1 MKLLNYLNFLKEGL
15 INTQPPEVVL
25 RKVNFLPNNLIYGIR
40 HTESDNLIH
49 FEILFFNKLSEIS
62 KAFDAVESYF
72 INMMGWFPSM
82 MKIISLSGM
91 ENDIQYNKDYL
102 IKNMSFISKVNII
115 FESKFDIE
123 SNIPDKLY
131 HLSIKEFQKSILKTG
146 ISPKSKSKISY
157 HDSRIYVCKS
167 ILACKTLIPNMK
179 MIYNQQKWSNPKSK
193 INDTWIIYEI
203 DTKDLDIKL
212 YYDPNYLGGY
222 YTLSN
227 IPPKN
232 IKIIDFEK

>member
-1 MKLLNYLNFLKEGL
+1 MNLLNYLEFIKEGL
-15 INTQPPEVVL
+15 IKTQPADVVL
-25 RKVNFLPNNLIYGIR
+25 RKVIFLPNNLIYVINY
-40 HTESDNLIH
+40 TKSDNLIH

-62 KAFDAVESYF
+62 KTFDAIESYF

-131 HLSIKEFQKSILKTG
+131 HLSIKEFENSILKNG
-146 ISPKSKSKISY
+146 LSPKSKSKISY

-167 ILACKTLIPNMK
+167 ILNCKSLIPNME

-193 INDTWIIYEI
+193 INDDWIIYEI
-203 DTKDLDIKL
+203 DTSGLDIDL
-212 YYDPNYLGGY
+212 YYDPNYIGGY
-222 YTLSN
+222 YLLKNISSN
-227 IPPKN
+227 N
-232 IKIIDFEK
+232 IKIVEVKC

>member
-1 MKLLNYLNFLKEGL
+1 MNLLNYLEFIKEGL
-15 INTQPPEVVL
+15 IKTQPADVVL
-25 RKVNFLPNNLIYGIR
+25 RKVIFLPNNLIYVINY
-40 HTESDNLIH
+40 TKSDNLIH

-62 KAFDAVESYF
+62 KTFDAIESYF

-131 HLSIKEFQKSILKTG
+131 HLSIKEFENSILKNG
-146 ISPKSKSKISY
+146 LSPKSKSKISY

-167 ILACKTLIPNMK
+167 ILNCKSLIPNME

-193 INDTWIIYEI
+193 INDDWIIYEI
-203 DTKDLDIKL
+203 DTSGLDIDL
-212 YYDPNYLGGY
+212 YYDPNYIGGY
-222 YTLSN
+222 YLLKN
-227 IPPKN
+227 IPSNN
-232 IKIIDFEK
+232 IKIVEVKC

>member
-1 MKLLNYLNFLKEGL
+1 
-15 INTQPPEVVL
+15 
-25 RKVNFLPNNLIYGIR
+25 
-40 HTESDNLIH
+40 
-49 FEILFFNKLSEIS
+49 
-62 KAFDAVESYF
+62 
-72 INMMGWFPSM
+72 
-82 MKIISLSGM
+82 
-91 ENDIQYNKDYL
+91 
-102 IKNMSFISKVNII
+102 MSFISKVNII